1 MQRVIAIAVHLSM
14 LKSLIILSIS
24 VCFYSCNQKKATET
38 ALTNKEGITKTINLC
53 DPEPTRTIEKDG
65 IALKV
70 YNFEALEPLL
80 NQDCEKIHVINF
92 WATWCKPCVA
102 ELPYFERLHTEKNI
116 PVTLIS
122 LDMPNLIESKLI
134 PFIKKENLTSKIVVL
149 DDPDA
154 NKWIP
159 KISPEW
165 SGAIPATIII
175 KGDKRKFYEQSF
187 TYETLNEAI
196 NTL

>member
-1 MQRVIAIAVHLSM
+1 MKGLY
-14 LKSLIILSIS
+14 ILL
-24 VCFYSCNQKKATET
+24 CCGFFLGCNQKKICA
-38 ALTNKEGITKTINLC
+38 
-53 DPEPTRTIEKDG
+53 PEPTRTVEKDG

-70 YNFEALEPLL
+70 YNFNDLEPLFT
-80 NQDCEKIHVINF
+80 NNCEDIHVINF

-102 ELPYFERLHTEKNI
+102 ELPYFERLHSEQNI

-134 PFIKKENLTSKIVVL
+134 PFFKKENLQSTVLVL

-154 NKWIP
+154 NTWIP
-159 KISPEW
+159 KISTDW

-175 KGDKRKFYEQSF
+175 KGEQRKFYEQSF
-187 TYETLNEAI
+187 TYETLTEAI

>member
-1 MQRVIAIAVHLSM
+1 MINRLLLLLACGFVFSCKQEKAKVNTSQVAELAV
-14 LKSLIILSIS
+14 KSAK
-24 VCFYSCNQKKATET
+24 SCNPT
-38 ALTNKEGITKTINLC
+38 
-53 DPEPTRTIEKDG
+53 PTRIIKKDG
-65 IALKV
+65 VALSV
-70 YNFEALEPLL
+70 YNYEALEPLL
-80 NQDCEKIHVINF
+80 NQNCEEIHVINF

-102 ELPYFERLHTEKNI
+102 ELPYFERLHSEKNI

-134 PFIKKENLTSKIVVL
+134 PFVKKQALKSKVVVL

-154 NKWIP
+154 NSWIP

-175 KGDKRKFYEQSF
+175 KGDQRKFYEQSF
-187 TYETLNEAI
+187 TYETLSEAI